1 MAVLYNQFS
10 IIDVISDLK
19 TKSIVIVT
27 NFKVDPSTIDLN
39 TVTLYDYSAGK
50 SQLTDY
56 SLQVDGKNIVI
67 TLDDYPGPGT
77 RFYLKVTD
85 IYDAL
90 NRKINYAYND
100 YIIFDNE
107 VITTVEV
114 ISPGFREV
122 INSNIIDVKL
132 KVKDALEEGAYK
144 IQISSDNAFFNTL
157 ATIVCNATL
166 DELISDSGSN
176 TVSITENNSA
186 EGEIKFRAEINYN
199 GQLFIRGRAEQSES
213 EVGRWSEMSSFSIY
227 TVPVDSMDTTFLDNS
242 LATFDLFPDEFNAEP
257 LSINTKSS
265 VANITDGAFFVEF
278 NKAIKLPE
286 DYELDK
292 DGYVSLG
299 IVTGFRKELK

>member
-67 TLDDYPGPGT
+67 TLNDYPGPGT

-122 INSNIIDVKL
+122 INSNIIDIKL

-144 IQISSDNAFFNTL
+144 IQISSDNDILSCLLLLELMCRHSSLGIHMMLLPYILCQNT
-157 ATIVCNATL
+157 
-166 DELISDSGSN
+166 
-176 TVSITENNSA
+176 
-186 EGEIKFRAEINYN
+186 YN
-199 GQLFIRGRAEQSES
+199 
-213 EVGRWSEMSSFSIY
+213 
-227 TVPVDSMDTTFLDNS
+227 
-242 LATFDLFPDEFNAEP
+242 
-257 LSINTKSS
+257 
-265 VANITDGAFFVEF
+265 VANI
-278 NKAIKLPE
+278 
-286 DYELDK
+286 
-292 DGYVSLG
+292 
-299 IVTGFRKELK
+299 

>member
-1 MAVLYNQFS
+1 MAVLYNQFG
-10 IIDVISDLK
+10 IIEVISDLK
-19 TKSIVIVT
+19 TKSIVIAT
-27 NFKVDPSTIDLN
+27 NFKVDPSTVDLN

-56 SLQVDGKNIVI
+56 SIQVDGKNII
-67 TLDDYPGPGT
+67 LTLNDYPGPGT

-122 INSNIIDVKL
+122 LNSNILDVKL

-166 DELISDSGSN
+166 DELTNNSDSN
-176 TVSITENNSA
+176 TVSIAENNSA
-186 EGEIKFRAEINYN
+186 EGMINFRAEINYN
-199 GQLFIRGRAEQSES
+199 GQVYIRGRAEKSDS

-227 TVPVDSMDTTFLDNS
+227 TVPMDSMDTSFLENS
-242 LATFDLFPDEFNAEP
+242 LSTYELFPDEILEELEAVNKT
-257 LSINTKSS
+257 SI
-265 VANITDGAFFVEF
+265 VDITDGAFFIEF

-286 DYELDK
+286 DYEVDE

-299 IVTGFRKELK
+299 TITGFRKELK

>member
-1 MAVLYNQFS
+1 MAVLYNQFG
-10 IIDVISDLK
+10 IIEIISDLK
-19 TKSIVIVT
+19 TKSIIIAT
-27 NFKVDPSTIDLN
+27 NFKVDPSTVDLN

-50 SQLTDY
+50 SQLVDY
-56 SLQVDGKNIVI
+56 SLQVDGKNIII
-67 TLDDYPGPGT
+67 TLDDYPGPDT

-100 YIIFDNE
+100 YIVFDNE

-132 KVKDALEEGAYK
+132 KVKDALEEGSYK

-157 ATIVCNATL
+157 ATVVCNATL
-166 DELISDSGSN
+166 NEITSNSDGNIISIADNKS
-176 TVSITENNSA
+176 T

-199 GQLFIRGRAEQSES
+199 GQIYIRGRAEKSDS

-227 TVPVDSMDTTFLDNS
+227 TVPMDSMDTTFLENS
-242 LATFDLFPDEFNAEP
+242 LSTFDLFPDEFEETLETTN
-257 LSINTKSS
+257 KSS
-265 VANITDGAFFVEF
+265 IADITDGAFFIEF

-286 DYELDK
+286 DYKTDA

>member
-1 MAVLYNQFS
+1 MAVLYNQFN
-10 IIDVISDLK
+10 ITDVISDLQ
-19 TKSIVIVT
+19 TKSIVIAT
-27 NFKVDPSTIDLN
+27 NFKVDPSTVDLN

-56 SLQVDGKNIVI
+56 SLQVDGKNIII

-107 VITTVEV
+107 VVTTIEV
-114 ISPGFREV
+114 VSPGFREV
-122 INSNIIDVKL
+122 INTNIIDVKL

-166 DELISDSGSN
+166 DELTSNSDSN
-176 TVSITENNSA
+176 TISVTENNST
-186 EGEIKFRAEINYN
+186 EGIINFRAEINYN
-199 GQLFIRGRAEQSES
+199 GQVFIRGRAERSES

-227 TVPVDSMDTTFLDNS
+227 TVPVESMDTTFLENS
-242 LATFDLFPDEFNAEP
+242 LATYDLFPEEFAEA
-257 LSINTKSS
+257 LEVSGKSS
-265 VANITDGAFFVEF
+265 IADITDGAFFIEF

-286 DYELDK
+286 DYELDE

-299 IVTGFRKELK
+299 VVTGFRKGLK

>member
-1 MAVLYNQFS
+1 MAVLYNQFN
-10 IIDVISDLK
+10 ITDVISDLQ
-19 TKSIVIVT
+19 TKSIVIAT
-27 NFKVDPSTIDLN
+27 NFKVDPSTVDLN

-56 SLQVDGKNIVI
+56 SLQVDGKNIII

-107 VITTVEV
+107 VVTTIEV
-114 ISPGFREV
+114 VSPGFREV
-122 INSNIIDVKL
+122 INTNIIDVKL

-166 DELISDSGSN
+166 DELTSNSDSN
-176 TVSITENNSA
+176 TISVTENNST
-186 EGEIKFRAEINYN
+186 EGIINFRAEINYN
-199 GQLFIRGRAEQSES
+199 GQVFIRGRAERSES

-227 TVPVDSMDTTFLDNS
+227 TVPVESMDTTFLENS
-242 LATFDLFPDEFNAEP
+242 LATYDLFPEEFAEA
-257 LSINTKSS
+257 LEVSGKSS
-265 VANITDGAFFVEF
+265 IADITDGAFFIEF

-286 DYELDK
+286 DYELDE

-299 IVTGFRKELK
+299 IVTGFRKGLK

>member
-1 MAVLYNQFS
+1 MAVLYNQFN
-10 IIDVISDLK
+10 ITDVISDLQ
-19 TKSIVIVT
+19 TKSIVIAT
-27 NFKVDPSTIDLN
+27 NFKVDPSTVDLN

-56 SLQVDGKNIVI
+56 SLQVDGKNIII

-100 YIIFDNE
+100 YIVFDNE
-107 VITTVEV
+107 VITAIEV
-114 ISPGFREV
+114 VSPGFREV
-122 INSNIIDVKL
+122 INTNIIDVKL
-132 KVKDALEEGAYK
+132 KVKDALEEGSYK

-166 DELISDSGSN
+166 DELTSNSDSN
-176 TVSITENNSA
+176 TVSVTENNSA
-186 EGEIKFRAEINYN
+186 EGIINFRAEINYN
-199 GQLFIRGRAEQSES
+199 GQVFIRGRAERTDS

-227 TVPVDSMDTTFLDNS
+227 TVPVESMDTTFLENS
-242 LATFDLFPDEFNAEP
+242 LATYDLFPDEFAEA
-257 LSINTKSS
+257 LEVSGKSS
-265 VANITDGAFFVEF
+265 IADITDGAFFIEF

-286 DYELDK
+286 DYEIDA

-299 IVTGFRKELK
+299 IVTGFRKGLK